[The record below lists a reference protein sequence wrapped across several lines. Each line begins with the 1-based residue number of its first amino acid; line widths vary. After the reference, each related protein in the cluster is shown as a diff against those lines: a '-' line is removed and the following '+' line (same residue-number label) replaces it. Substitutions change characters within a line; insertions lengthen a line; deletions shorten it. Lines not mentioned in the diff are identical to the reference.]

1 MQIDLNS
8 VLSLE
13 NFKAI
18 QRNLIE
24 LDDLKFNGG
33 IEFLTIG
40 EYSIHLEFNEGNFEY
55 ENIQIVANI
64 LKQFY
69 TLKRID
75 NNLLIFACE
84 ALKKE
89 RESQ

>member
-8 VLSLE
+8 ILSLE
-13 NFKAI
+13 NFKGI
-18 QRNLIE
+18 QRSLMD

-33 IEFLTIG
+33 IEYLTIG
-40 EYSIHLEFNEGNFEY
+40 EYSVHLEFNEGNFEF

-75 NNLLIFACE
+75 NNLLIFHCE

-89 RESQ
+89 RELK